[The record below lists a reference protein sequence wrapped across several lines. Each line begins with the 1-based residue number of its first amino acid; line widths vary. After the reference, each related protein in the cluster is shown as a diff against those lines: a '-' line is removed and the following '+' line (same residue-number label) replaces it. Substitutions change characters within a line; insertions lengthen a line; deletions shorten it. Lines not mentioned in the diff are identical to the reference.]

1 MSLYSRLKPKGR
13 TGFGYG
19 STAKD
24 VVRGLDLC
32 GKTILLTG
40 CNSGIGEAALD
51 ALTARGATVVALA
64 RTREKAAAA
73 CAKVRG
79 KTIPVA
85 CELSEPSSVRAAV
98 AEVAGTVERLDA
110 IVCNAGIMAL
120 PRLEVKHG
128 LELQFLTNHIGHFIL
143 VTGLLSKLAPA
154 GRVVML
160 SSEAHRAAPRGGID
174 FDNLAGQQD
183 YSAWAAYG
191 RSKLANLLFAKAL
204 HGRLA
209 GYGRV
214 AKAVQ
219 TRGVPTNL
227 SRHMTK
233 WADVAYAV
241 VGPLVLKSIEE
252 GAATGVWAAVH
263 PDAAAYSGAY
273 LADCNIRKPRREA
286 EDAVL
291 AERLWTESERLV
303 AAL

>member
-1 MSLYSRLKPKGR
+1 MSLYSKLKPKGR

-24 VVRGLDLC
+24 VVRDLDLS

-40 CNSGIGEAALD
+40 CNSGIGEAAL
-51 ALTARGATVVALA
+51 AAFTARGATVVALA

-79 KTIPVA
+79 TTLPIA
-85 CELSEPSSVRAAV
+85 CELSEPNSVRAAV
-98 AEVAGTVERLDA
+98 AEVAGRVERLDA

-120 PRLEVKHG
+120 PHLEVKHG

-143 VTGLLSKLAPA
+143 VMGLLPKLAPT

-174 FDNLAGQQD
+174 FDNLAGQQE
-183 YSAWAAYG
+183 YAAWAAYG

-204 HGRLA
+204 HSRFA
-209 GYGRV
+209 GTGRV
-214 AKAVQ
+214 AIAVHP
-219 TRGVPTNL
+219 GVIPTKL
-227 SRHMTK
+227 SRHMPK
-233 WADVAYAV
+233 LADVAYAIA
-241 VGPLVLKSIEE
+241 GPLVLKSIEE

-273 LADCNIRKPRREA
+273 LADCNLKKPRRVA

-291 AERLWTESERLV
+291 AERLWTESERIV